1 MTPPDPA
8 RQAADPPSAALAH
21 VGGLEASGPSSKL
34 RMLRSLRFMS
44 LRDIGLFRRSARTD
58 QAVRTLQAEIGSR
71 SAFESVY
78 STLDDPWA
86 SDDRRYRYQRLK
98 YAGIIAALPPGRRYA
113 RTLDLGCGLGLLSR
127 ALAARSDEVLGFDI
141 AQEAVDRA
149 RRRAADVANLR
160 FERAD
165 FMDLPRSLDGQFDL
179 VTLADTLYYLPS
191 PITDDALKTAA
202 AGVGRLLAPGG
213 LCLLANHYVIA
224 ADPDSRLTRR
234 IHLAFA
240 WSARLRIVARRRRPF
255 YLVDLLETGNSR

>member
-1 MTPPDPA
+1 MTLGPIKLATEPSSATLA
-8 RQAADPPSAALAH
+8 R
-21 VGGLEASGPSSKL
+21 VGRLEASTCPS
-34 RMLRSLRFMS
+34 RLRFMS
-44 LRDIGLFRRSARTD
+44 IRDIGLFLRSARTD

-71 SAFESVY
+71 GAFESVY
-78 STLDDPWA
+78 GRLDDPWA

-98 YAGIIAALPPGRRYA
+98 YAGIIAALPSGRRYG

-127 ALAARSDEVLGFDI
+127 ALAARSDEVLGLDI

-149 RRRAADVANLR
+149 RRRGTDVANLH

-165 FMDLPRSLDGQFDL
+165 FMDLPSSLDGRFDL
-179 VTLADTLYYLPS
+179 VALADTLYYLPS

-202 AGVGRLLAPGG
+202 ARIGRLLAPGG

-234 IHLAFA
+234 IHLAFT
-240 WSARLRIVARRRRPF
+240 WSAGLRAVTRRRRPF
-255 YLVDLLETGNSR
+255 YLVDLLEKESGR